1 MDGARPP
8 RRDADGARPPRRD
21 DEGARPWH
29 PPGDV
34 DAAPRMQRSGT
45 TISLDPDVARVFR
58 DDAAVNKALRLV
70 IQLLHSVEEGA
81 GSAPRPAPR
90 STLRRPGGSD
100 TAPRRSSYQGSA
112 QARGFTRRPPPTEE
126 G

>member
-1 MDGARPP
+1 MDGGRPP
-8 RRDADGARPPRRD
+8 RRDS
-21 DEGARPWH
+21 EGARPWH

-34 DAAPRMQRSGT
+34 DDAPRMQRSGT

-70 IQLLHSVEEGA
+70 IQLHHAIEGGA
-81 GSAPRPAPR
+81 GPAPR
-90 STLRRPGGSD
+90 STLRARPGAPDG
-100 TAPRRSSYQGSA
+100 APRRSNYQGSA
-112 QARGFTRRPPPTEE
+112 QARGFTRRPPPAEE

>member
-1 MDGARPP
+1 
-8 RRDADGARPPRRD
+8 
-21 DEGARPWH
+21 
-29 PPGDV
+29 
-34 DAAPRMQRSGT
+34 MQRSGT

-70 IQLLHSVEEGA
+70 IQLLHSVEGGA
-81 GSAPRPAPR
+81 GPAPR
-90 STLRRPGGSD
+90 STLRARPGGSD

-112 QARGFTRRPPPTEE
+112 QARGFTRRPPPAEE